1 MAAEAVPVT
10 PAGPTR
16 AGRLPLSRA
25 RVAEAALARIDAEGL
40 DALSMRKLGA
50 DLGVEAMSLYN
61 HVRNKDDLLAA
72 VSELLHGK
80 VLAYYTP
87 DAGASWQDKARSMAR
102 AWWRVGLEHP
112 NAFSLISEN
121 PVEGESGIRL
131 LAACMALFTDAGFS
145 LENAVQA
152 FQAAAAWLIGAVT
165 QELGLM
171 RALQAGGG
179 FADDD
184 VPPELSELVA
194 FKNVCVGTPGDD
206 RFGHGLEVLLAGIDA
221 SLAPRRV

>member
-1 MAAEAVPVT
+1 MTGDAVSDAPAVRT
-10 PAGPTR
+10 PLT
-16 AGRLPLSRA
+16 RA

-80 VLAYYTP
+80 VLAYYRYEP
-87 DAGASWQDKARSMAR
+87 DAPWKDKARAMAH

-112 NAFSLISEN
+112 NAFPLISEN
-121 PVEGESGIRL
+121 PIEGESGIRV
-131 LAACMALFTDAGFS
+131 LAACMELFTDAGFS
-145 LENAVQA
+145 LDAAVQA

-165 QELGLM
+165 QEHGLM

-179 FADDD
+179 FADED
-184 VPPELSELVA
+184 VPPELAGLVD
-194 FKNVCVGTPGDD
+194 FKHVCVGTPGED
-206 RFGHGLEVLLAGIDA
+206 RFRHGLEVVLAGIDA
-221 SLAPRRV
+221 LLAPHD

>member
-1 MAAEAVPVT
+1 MAGEPASDAPVVRI
-10 PAGPTR
+10 PLTR
-16 AGRLPLSRA
+16 T

-80 VLAYYTP
+80 VLAYYRYEP
-87 DAGASWQDKARSMAR
+87 DASWQDKARAMAR

-112 NAFSLISEN
+112 NAFSLISDN
-121 PVEGESGIRL
+121 PVEGEAGIRV
-131 LAACMALFTDAGFS
+131 LAACVELFTDAGFS
-145 LENAVQA
+145 LDAAVQA

-165 QELGLM
+165 QEHNLM
-171 RALQAGGG
+171 RSLQAGGG

-184 VPPELSELVA
+184 VPPEFATLVD
-194 FKNVCVGTPGDD
+194 FKHVCLGTPSDD
-206 RFGHGLEVLLAGIDA
+206 RFHRGLEVLLAGIDA
-221 SLAPRRV
+221 MLAPRRPTQQT